1 MSNWNKAI
9 IVLDISFAVYF
20 ISNLIFTP
28 DLSEIQKALELGL
41 VLQTSHFAYT
51 RLYNK
56 EESL

>member
-41 VLQTSHFAYT
+41 VLQTSHSAYT

>member
-1 MSNWNKAI
+1 MSNLNKAI
-9 IVLDISFAVYF
+9 IVLYISVAVYF

-28 DLSEIQKALELGL
+28 DLSEMQKAVELGL
-41 VLQTSHFAYT
+41 VLEASHSAYT

>member
-9 IVLDISFAVYF
+9 VVLYISFAVYF

-28 DLSEIQKALELGL
+28 DLSEIQKALELVL
-41 VLQTSHFAYT
+41 VLHLSHVAYT